1 MKIDT
6 YMKVLLTAAVLL
18 LGVIAFDYR
27 PNIEAKAG
35 IMGGGEMILGDPKAF
50 LHMKDGKFR
59 FCVVGYYYDWGSMR
73 LEDDKTDGFICSPF
87 SDGGSK

>member
-6 YMKVLLTAAVLL
+6 YTKVLLTAVVLL

-35 IMGGGEMILGDPKAF
+35 IMGGGEMILGEYTAF
-50 LHMKDGKFR
+50 THMKDGKFR
-59 FCVVGYYYDWGSMR
+59 ACRLIGNHSMSE
-73 LEDDKTDGFICSPF
+73 LYFECSPF
-87 SDGGSK
+87 SDGVSK